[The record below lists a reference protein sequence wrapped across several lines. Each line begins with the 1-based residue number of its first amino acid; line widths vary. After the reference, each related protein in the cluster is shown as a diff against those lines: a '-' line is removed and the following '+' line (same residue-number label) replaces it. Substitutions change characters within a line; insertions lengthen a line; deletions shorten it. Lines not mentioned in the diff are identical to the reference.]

1 MFQSCSNPSETGS
14 QALGTAEVR
23 KPAFDH
29 EKARKRTA
37 GILERLR
44 EGQTRPTP
52 TRRPQQDEEI
62 FNLLKEGRLPD
73 RPLSMPERRT
83 IALCH
88 ARPTG
93 AMTLDSRDL
102 DSKGV
107 RSAFSRL
114 MRRLG
119 RWRQGKALSY
129 FAIPACSTGHDGWH
143 IHCLVWDFIPK
154 ETLRRHA
161 RAVGFGGAKIK
172 TLRELGE
179 LDYFRMIAYHLRQNN
194 DVFGITERH
203 RHKPQP
209 KGAHSFLYSAEGNPK
224 LLSALNMAKDKSV
237 SDIELLRA
245 CPLFS
250 NQCETP
256 TNSSQESSN
265 DSSQLTSDSS
275 QQTRE
280 ENQGLHWI
288 NQGIQVRSSS
298 RGLALLKGLRSWFRS
313 KFQSDL
319 INRPWLHRASRD
331 KSLGRAG
338 PSG

>member
-14 QALGTAEVR
+14 RALGAAEVR

-37 GILERLR
+37 EVFKRLR
-44 EGQTRPTP
+44 EGQTPPTP
-52 TRRPQQDEEI
+52 TRRPQQDEEV
-62 FNLLKEGRLPD
+62 LRTLQEGKLPS
-73 RPLSMPERRT
+73 RPLTRAERRT
-83 IALCH
+83 IAVCH

-107 RSAFSRL
+107 RSAFSKL
-114 MRRLG
+114 TRRL
-119 RWRQGKALSY
+119 RNMRFGKSLSY
-129 FAIPACSTGHDGWH
+129 FAVPACSTGHDGWH

-161 RAVGFGGAKIK
+161 RAVGFGGAEIK

-179 LDYFRMIAYHLRQNN
+179 LDYFRMIAYHLRQND
-194 DVFGITERH
+194 DVFGITKRH

-209 KGAHSFLYSAEGNPK
+209 KWARSYLYSVEDNPK
-224 LLSALNMAKDKSV
+224 LLSALNMARDKSV

-250 NQCETP
+250 NQGDAQGQSDQGC
-256 TNSSQESSN
+256 SSPSSKVSRYITKQRDPRDQN
-265 DSSQLTSDSS
+265 RATTFLNRLGSRARQVL
-275 QQTRE
+275 E
-280 ENQGLHWI
+280 
-288 NQGIQVRSSS
+288 GIQRKSTLLGNGWS
-298 RGLALLKGLRSWFRS
+298 RAT
-313 KFQSDL
+313 
-319 INRPWLHRASRD
+319 NRL
-331 KSLGRAG
+331 SLGRAG